1 MTTGSEL
8 FGWGE
13 PGARGG
19 GQGSTGAP
27 DFVRSDRGDA
37 DDHWSHAAGQACG
50 KCAVELTSADF
61 VRRRHDG
68 TWVHESCPRT
78 ASTDDAATAAGE
90 TTQDDELK
98 DG

>member
-1 MTTGSEL
+1 MTTSSEM

-19 GQGSTGAP
+19 GQGATGAP

-37 DDHWSHAAGQACG
+37 DDHWSRAVGQECG
-50 KCAVELTSADF
+50 KCGVELTTSDF

-68 TWVHESCPRT
+68 TWVHETCPTRSAT
-78 ASTDDAATAAGE
+78 VTDEPAAESTGA
-90 TTQDDELK
+90 DE
-98 DG
+98 